1 MNASIHEGR
10 YMTIKHASIWVA
22 AALLAAAAVAG
33 ARAQQGSTADA
44 AYVAKA
50 MSAAPAAIAQGATI
64 VMPQKD
70 GTMRTVKQGSNQ
82 FTCMVAG
89 GDPMCADKAG
99 MDFLGAM
106 MGHKA
111 PPAATGFIYMLA
123 GDQGTSNTD
132 PYATAKT
139 ASNHWVQTGP
149 HVMIV
154 GPAVKA
160 MTGYPR
166 TADPDPTKPYV
177 MWPGTPYEHL
187 MVPVK

>member
-1 MNASIHEGR
+1 
-10 YMTIKHASIWVA
+10 MTSKHVSVSVTAL
-22 AALLAAAAVAG
+22 LLAAAAIGG
-33 ARAQQGSTADA
+33 ARAQQGSSDA
-44 AYVAKA
+44 AYIAKA

-70 GTMRTVKQGSNQ
+70 GTMRTLRQGTNQ

-89 GDPMCADKAG
+89 EDPMCADKAG
-99 MDFLGAM
+99 MDFVGALV
-106 MGHKA
+106 GHKT
-111 PPAATGFIYMLA
+111 PPEAVGFIYMLA
-123 GDQGTSNTD
+123 GDHGTSNTD

-139 ASNHWVQTGP
+139 ATNHWVQTGP

-154 GPAVKA
+154 GASVKS

-166 TADPDPTKPYV
+166 TADADPTKPYV

-187 MVPVK
+187 MIPVK